1 MTLIM
6 YNDVNSWQTCYAR
19 KLGPKGYGFG
29 QGAGTLSTDFIAGS
43 DQDSV
48 DSSSRYQLIFD

>member
-1 MTLIM
+1 M

-48 DSSSRYQLIFD
+48 DSSGRYQLIVN